1 MKSDMEQ
8 NNLEPTGEFAASIRD
23 FRSAV
28 THVAERETSRPVTA
42 DWIASAQKRRRS
54 TQRMTLAWGW
64 AALLCLATLP
74 FFSHSRQVAIH
85 PAAPAVAAVA
95 PAPESDTALLEQ
107 VDMDVSES
115 VPPPLAPLADLD
127 SLDTTSSDT
136 LSGSSANGKSLPR
149 TESTNAT
156 Q

>member
-1 MKSDMEQ
+1 MNSDMEQ

-28 THVAERETSRPVTA
+28 THVAERETSRPVSA
-42 DWIASAQKRRRS
+42 NWLAPARKRHRSAQA
-54 TQRMTLAWGW
+54 MALAWGC

-74 FFSHSRQVAIH
+74 FSLHSHPASIH
-85 PAAPAVAAVA
+85 PAAPAVASA
-95 PAPESDTALLEQ
+95 PAADSDTALLEQ

-115 VPPPLAPLADLD
+115 VPPSLAPLADLD
-127 SLDTTSSDT
+127 SLDTASSDT
-136 LSGSSANGKSLPR
+136 LSGSSTHGKSLPR
-149 TESTNAT
+149 SESTNVT